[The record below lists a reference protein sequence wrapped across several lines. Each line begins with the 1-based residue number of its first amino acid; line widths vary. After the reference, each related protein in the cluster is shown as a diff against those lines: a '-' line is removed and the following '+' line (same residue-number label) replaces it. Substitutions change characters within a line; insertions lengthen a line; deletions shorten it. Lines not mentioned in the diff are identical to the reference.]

1 MLMAPQGAPCN
12 VALILL
18 LRPQVS
24 VSTGGRRRRG
34 KNRFKRSGFLR
45 FFGFYFNFCFI
56 FQRFIVTG
64 AVIGRQLLRQMLG
77 RKAVADGK
85 QLCEGDKGRKKKK
98 KVEWKHQ
105 RGES

>member
-1 MLMAPQGAPCN
+1 MAPQGAPCH

-34 KNRFKRSGFLR
+34 KSRFKRSGFL
-45 FFGFYFNFCFI
+45 YFNFCFI
-56 FQRFIVTG
+56 FQRFIATA

-77 RKAVADGK
+77 RKAGADGK

-98 KVEWKHQ
+98 KKVEWKHQ